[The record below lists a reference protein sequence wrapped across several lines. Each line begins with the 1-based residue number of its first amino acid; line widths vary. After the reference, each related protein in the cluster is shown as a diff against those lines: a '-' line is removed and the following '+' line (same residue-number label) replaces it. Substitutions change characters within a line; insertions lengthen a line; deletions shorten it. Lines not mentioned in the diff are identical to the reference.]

1 VNTLSYKT
9 QSANKQTVER
19 KWYIIDG
26 DGDIIGR
33 KATAIA
39 NVLRGKHKPSYT
51 PHVDCGDYVIII
63 NAEKMRFTGNKL
75 NDKVYL
81 TYSGYPGGQ
90 KSRTAKEMFDK
101 KPIAVIEKAVKGI
114 YKDYFP
120 QNHIQFNITDP
131 LATVEATGQ
140 YDIKVNV
147 KGGGYKGQA
156 EAIRLGISRA
166 LSKIN
171 EDHRSPLKVKKYL
184 VRDARVVERKKYG
197 KPKARKSF
205 QFSKR

>member
-1 VNTLSYKT
+1 MEQVNT
-9 QSANKQTVER
+9 
-19 KWYIIDG
+19 
-26 DGDIIGR
+26 IGR
-33 KATAIA
+33 RKASVARVYVRKGSGAITV
-39 NVLRGKHKPSYT
+39 NGK
-51 PHVDCGDYVIII
+51 D
-63 NAEKMRFTGNKL
+63 
-75 NDKVYL
+75 
-81 TYSGYPGGQ
+81 
-90 KSRTAKEMFDK
+90 
-101 KPIAVIEKAVKGI
+101 

-131 LATVEATGQ
+131 LATVEATGE